1 MVKDEAG
8 KEEEEEEEEKRYLLN
23 EKLVYKSCEEV
34 VK

>member
-8 KEEEEEEEEKRYLLN
+8 KEEEEEEEKRYLLN